1 MSTTKYIINSGTQ
14 SINGSLEINGT
25 LKSNSTGV
33 YRALLTQTGQIIGN
47 NMLDFNGGLIVGE
60 TYTITSYVDGDDFS
74 NIADIQSPGTI
85 NATNSVFIAT
95 GQIPENYSN
104 SSELTSDGG
113 LIVDVLENTLGY
125 DLDWYWS
132 GNNVALSE
140 GNYVAFNNTTAQISI
155 PPGPIYNSFQRDKI
169 EIVTPFKWPFNPG
182 MFPPFITP
190 NVGSFASK
198 DDVINISVI
207 NVDGGPGILTD
218 DLLYYTPIEIKIN
231 QDTDTTPVEIYGEVI
246 PSFPF
251 SDAYIS
257 LIANGNYIQDVYCDN
272 IDTVNNISELLT
284 LLNNDNYNVYG
295 LIYSEGGPGGI
306 KLIMPTNIKNQFCSN
321 GTLTFEVYSN
331 D

>member
-14 SINGSLEINGT
+14 SIDGSLEINGT

-33 YRALLTQTGQIIGN
+33 YRALLTQTGQITGID
-47 NMLDFNGGLIVGE
+47 LEDFNYGLIVGE

-74 NIADIQSPGTI
+74 NIGDLVVSTYGTI

-95 GQIPENYSN
+95 GQIPANYNN
-104 SSELTSDGG
+104 SSELTSNGG

-132 GNNVALSE
+132 GNNIALSE
-140 GNYVAFNNTTAQISI
+140 GNYVAFNNIT
-155 PPGPIYNSFQRDKI
+155 GPIYNSFQRDKI
-169 EIVTPFKWPFNPG
+169 EIITPFKWNFDFG

-207 NVDGGPGILTD
+207 NASGGPGILFD

-231 QDTDTTPVEIYGEVI
+231 QDTDTTPIEIYGEVMA
-246 PSFPF
+246 SFPF

-257 LIANGNYIQDVYCDN
+257 LIANGNDIQDVYCYNTN
-272 IDTVNNISELLT
+272 IVNNITELLT
-284 LLNNDNYNVYG
+284 LLNNDINNVYG
-295 LIYSEGGPGGI
+295 LVYSEGSPDVI
-306 KLIMPTNIKNQFCSN
+306 KLVIPTNIKNQFCSN
-321 GTLTFEVYSN
+321 GTLTFEIFGITL
-331 D
+331 

>member
-14 SINGSLEINGT
+14 SIDGSLEINGT

-33 YRALLTQTGQIIGN
+33 YRALLTQTGQITGID
-47 NMLDFNGGLIVGE
+47 LEDFNYGLIVGE

-74 NIADIQSPGTI
+74 NIGDLVVSTYGTI

-95 GQIPENYSN
+95 GQIPANYNN
-104 SSELTSDGG
+104 SSELTSNGG

-132 GNNVALSE
+132 GNNNALSE
-140 GNYVAFNNTTAQISI
+140 GNYVAFNNIT
-155 PPGPIYNSFQRDKI
+155 GPIYNSFQRDKI
-169 EIVTPFKWPFNPG
+169 EIITPLKWPFNP
-182 MFPPFITP
+182 MIFLPPFIIP

-198 DDVINISVI
+198 DDAINISVI
-207 NVDGGPGILTD
+207 NVNGGPGTLSD

-231 QDTDTTPVEIYGEVI
+231 QDTDTTPIEIYGEVI

-257 LIANGNYIQDVYCDN
+257 LIANGNDIQDVYCYNTN
-272 IDTVNNISELLT
+272 IVNNITELLT
-284 LLNNDNYNVYG
+284 LLNNDINNVYG
-295 LIYSEGGPGGI
+295 LVYSEGGPGGI
-306 KLIMPTNIKNQFCSN
+306 KLVTPTNIKNQFCSN
-321 GTLTFEVYSN
+321 GTLTFELGGSV
-331 D
+331 

>member
-33 YRALLTQTGQIIGN
+33 YRALLTQTGQIVGN
-47 NMLDFNGGLIVGE
+47 NLVDFNGGLIVGE

-74 NIADIQSPGTI
+74 NIGDLVVSTYGTI

-104 SSELTSDGG
+104 SSELTSGG
-113 LIVDVLENTLGY
+113 ELIVDVLENTLGY
-125 DLDWYWS
+125 GLDWYWS
-132 GNNVALSE
+132 GNNIALTE
-140 GNYVAFNNTTAQISI
+140 GNYVAFNNIT
-155 PPGPIYNSFQRDKI
+155 GPVYNSFQRDKI
-169 EIVTPFKWPFNPG
+169 EIVTPFKWNFDFG

-207 NVDGGPGILTD
+207 NADGGPGILFD

-231 QDTDTTPVEIYGEVI
+231 QDTDTTPIEIYGEVI
-246 PSFPF
+246 PSFYF
-251 SDAYIS
+251 SDVYIS
-257 LIANGNYIQDVYCDN
+257 LIANGNYIQDVYCAN
-272 IDTVNNISELLT
+272 TNSVNNMTELLT
-284 LLNNDNYNVYG
+284 LLNNDINNVYG
-295 LIYSEGGPGGI
+295 LVYSEGGPDGI
-306 KLIMPTNIKNQFCSN
+306 KLVMPTNIKNQFCSN

>member
-14 SINGSLEINGT
+14 SIDGSLEINGT

-33 YRALLTQTGQIIGN
+33 YRALLTQTGQITGIG
-47 NMLDFNGGLIVGE
+47 LEDFNYGLIVGE

-74 NIADIQSPGTI
+74 NIANIQSPGTI
-85 NATNSVFIAT
+85 NATGSVFIAT
-95 GQIPENYSN
+95 GQIPVNYSN
-104 SSELTSDGG
+104 SSELTSGG
-113 LIVDVLENTLGY
+113 ELIVDVLENTLGY

-132 GNNVALSE
+132 GNDIFLSE
-140 GNYVAFNNTTAQISI
+140 GNYVAFNNIT
-155 PPGPIYNSFQRDKI
+155 GPIYNSFQRDKI
-169 EIVTPFKWPFNPG
+169 EIVTPFKWNFDFG

-207 NVDGGPGILTD
+207 NVGGGPGFPAD

-231 QDTDTTPVEIYGEVI
+231 QDTDTTPIEIYGEVI
-246 PSFPF
+246 PEFSF
-251 SDAYIS
+251 SDVYIS

-272 IDTVNNISELLT
+272 ASSVNNMTELLT
-284 LLNNDNYNVYG
+284 LLNNDINNVYG
-295 LIYSEGGPGGI
+295 LVYSEGGPGGI
-306 KLIMPTNIKNQFCSN
+306 KLVAPTNIKNQFCSN
-321 GTLTFEVYSN
+321 GTLTFEIYS

>member
-33 YRALLTQTGQIIGN
+33 YRALLTQTGQIVGN
-47 NMLDFNGGLIVGE
+47 NLVDFNYGLIVGE

-95 GQIPENYSN
+95 GQIPANYSS
-104 SSELTSDGG
+104 SSELTSGG
-113 LIVDVLENTLGY
+113 ELIVDVLENTLGY
-125 DLDWYWS
+125 DLVWQQSPFGGTGY
-132 GNNVALSE
+132 
-140 GNYVAFNNTTAQISI
+140 YVAVNSLT
-155 PPGPIYNSFQRDKI
+155 GPVYNCFPRDKT
-169 EIVTPFKWPFNPG
+169 EIITKFKYSFLG
-182 MFPPFITP
+182 AEVGLPPFITP
-190 NVGSFASK
+190 SIVSFDGK
-198 DDVINISVI
+198 DDIISI
-207 NVDGGPGILTD
+207 NVVDVNGGPGFPSD

-231 QDTDTTPVEIYGEVI
+231 QDTDTTPIEIYGEVI

-257 LIANGNYIQDVYCDN
+257 LIANGNYIQNVYCDN
-272 IDTVNNISELLT
+272 TNTVNNMTELLT
-284 LLNNDNYNVYG
+284 LLNNDINNVYG
-295 LIYSEGGPGGI
+295 LVYSEGGPGGI
-306 KLIMPTNIKNQFCSN
+306 KLVAPTNIKNQFCSD
-321 GTLTFEVYSN
+321 GTLTFEIYSN

>member
-14 SINGSLEINGT
+14 SIDGSLEINGT

-33 YRALLTQTGQIIGN
+33 YRALLTQTGQIVGN
-47 NMLDFNGGLIVGE
+47 NLVDFNYGLIVGE

-74 NIADIQSPGTI
+74 NIGDLVVSTYGTI

-95 GQIPENYSN
+95 GQIPANYSN
-104 SSELTSDGG
+104 SSELTSGG
-113 LIVDVLENTLGY
+113 ELIVDVLENTLGY

-132 GNNVALSE
+132 GNNIFLSE
-140 GNYVAFNNTTAQISI
+140 GNYVAFNNIT
-155 PPGPIYNSFQRDKI
+155 GPIYNSFQRDKI
-169 EIVTPFKWPFNPG
+169 EIITPFKWNFDFG

-207 NVDGGPGILTD
+207 NVGGGPGIPSD

-231 QDTDTTPVEIYGEVI
+231 QDTDTTPIEIYGVVI

-257 LIANGNYIQDVYCDN
+257 LIANGDYIQDVYCDN
-272 IDTVNNISELLT
+272 TSTVNNMTELLT
-284 LLNNDNYNVYG
+284 LLNNDIDNVYG
-295 LIYSEGGPGGI
+295 LVYSEGGPGGI
-306 KLIMPTNIKNQFCSN
+306 KLVTPTNIKNQFCSN
-321 GTLTFEVYSN
+321 GTLTFEIYSN

>member
-33 YRALLTQTGQIIGN
+33 YRALLTQTGQIVGN
-47 NMLDFNGGLIVGE
+47 NLGDFNYGLIVGE

-95 GQIPENYSN
+95 GQIPANYSN

-125 DLDWYWS
+125 DLDWQESPFGGTGY
-132 GNNVALSE
+132 
-140 GNYVAFNNTTAQISI
+140 YVAVNSLT
-155 PPGPIYNSFQRDKI
+155 GPVYNCFPRDKT
-169 EIVTPFKWPFNPG
+169 EIITQFKYYFLG
-182 MFPPFITP
+182 AEVGLPPFITP
-190 NVGSFASK
+190 NIISFDSK
-198 DDVINISVI
+198 DDIIII
-207 NVDGGPGILTD
+207 NVVDVNGGPGFPSD

-231 QDTDTTPVEIYGEVI
+231 QDTDTTPIEIYGEVI

-272 IDTVNNISELLT
+272 ASIVNNMTELLT
-284 LLNNDNYNVYG
+284 LLNNDINNVYG
-295 LIYSEGGPGGI
+295 LVYSEGGPGGI
-306 KLIMPTNIKNQFCSN
+306 KLVAPTNIKNQFCSN
-321 GTLTFEVYSN
+321 GTLTFEIYSN

>member
-47 NMLDFNGGLIVGE
+47 NLEDFNYGLIVGE

-95 GQIPENYSN
+95 GQIPANYSN

-125 DLDWYWS
+125 DLYWQQNTF
-132 GNNVALSE
+132 G
-140 GNYVAFNNTTAQISI
+140 GTGYYVVFNSLT
-155 PPGPIYNSFQRDKI
+155 GPVYNCFPRDKT
-169 EIVTPFKWPFNPG
+169 EIITKFKYSFLG
-182 MFPPFITP
+182 AEVGLPPFITP
-190 NVGSFASK
+190 NIISFDSK
-198 DDVINISVI
+198 DDIIII
-207 NVDGGPGILTD
+207 NVVDVNGGPGFPSD

-231 QDTDTTPVEIYGEVI
+231 QDTDTTPIEIYGEVI

-272 IDTVNNISELLT
+272 TNTVNNMTELLT
-284 LLNNDNYNVYG
+284 LLNNDINNVYG
-295 LIYSEGGPGGI
+295 LVYSEGGPGGI
-306 KLIMPTNIKNQFCSN
+306 KLVAPTNIKNQFCSD
-321 GTLTFEVYSN
+321 GTLTFEIYSN

>member
-47 NMLDFNGGLIVGE
+47 NLEDFNGGLIVGE

-74 NIADIQSPGTI
+74 NIGDLVVSTYGTI

-125 DLDWYWS
+125 DLDWQQ
-132 GNNVALSE
+132 NPFE
-140 GNYVAFNNTTAQISI
+140 GFGYYVAVNSLT
-155 PPGPIYNSFQRDKI
+155 GPVYNCFPRDKT
-169 EIVTPFKWPFNPG
+169 EIITKFKYSFLG
-182 MFPPFITP
+182 AEVGLPPFITP
-190 NVGSFASK
+190 NIISFDSK
-198 DDVINISVI
+198 DDIIII
-207 NVDGGPGILTD
+207 NVVDVNGGPGFPSD

-231 QDTDTTPVEIYGEVI
+231 QDTDTTPIEIYGEVMEG
-246 PSFPF
+246 FPF

-257 LIANGNYIQDVYCDN
+257 LIAFGTGIQNVYCDN
-272 IDTVNNISELLT
+272 TNTVNNMTELLT
-284 LLNNDNYNVYG
+284 LLNNDINNVYG
-295 LIYSEGGPGGI
+295 LVYSEGGPGGI
-306 KLIMPTNIKNQFCSN
+306 KLITPTNIKNQFCSN
-321 GTLTFEVYSN
+321 GTLTFEIYSTK
-331 D
+331 

>member
-33 YRALLTQTGQIIGN
+33 YRALLTQTGQIVGN
-47 NMLDFNGGLIVGE
+47 NLEDFNYGLIVGE
-60 TYTITSYVDGDDFS
+60 TYTITNYVDGDDFS

-104 SSELTSDGG
+104 SSELTSDGE

-125 DLDWYWS
+125 DLDWQQNIFGGFGY
-132 GNNVALSE
+132 
-140 GNYVAFNNTTAQISI
+140 YVAVNSLT
-155 PPGPIYNSFQRDKI
+155 GPVYNCFPRDKT
-169 EIVTPFKWPFNPG
+169 EIITKFKYSFLG
-182 MFPPFITP
+182 AEVGLPPFITP
-190 NVGSFASK
+190 NIISFDSK
-198 DDVINISVI
+198 DDIIII
-207 NVDGGPGILTD
+207 NVVDLNGGPGLPSD

-231 QDTDTTPVEIYGEVI
+231 QDTDTTPIEIYGEVI

-272 IDTVNNISELLT
+272 TNTVNNMTELLT
-284 LLNNDNYNVYG
+284 LLNNDINNVYG
-295 LIYSEGGPGGI
+295 LVYSEGGPGGI
-306 KLIMPTNIKNQFCSN
+306 KLVTPTNIKNQFCSD
-321 GTLTFEVYSN
+321 GTLTFEIYSN